1 MAHIQAYPD
10 KSTLSEFV
18 LKQTITFGDSFSEN
32 VSLTLSEG
40 DLHEPPKVYAEIQS
54 AMHRLQ
60 SYLMQPELDR
70 EWISNFTE
78 YISQIIGAKRAIA
91 PKEQFEYLYHLRKL
105 LLWAPVAMLV
115 QRSGD
120 MQSLLV
126 LSHFYAVALRLEE
139 AFPDV
144 GAPYLGNWVLNPLE
158 EILAVLQMCQA
169 NPTYAS
175 MAHTAATLIDVPHN
189 AVNEYR
195 SRRNWSSRQTELQ
208 PTIQQPYE
216 LGAIST
222 ELGSQFAGPYSY
234 TPSLSPAFT
243 SPTPHLD
250 SPQVNSAHTPR
261 SPYLQ
266 VPGSGVDSYP
276 YSYSSP
282 MASYQTTPTTTFNS
296 SPQLSPG
303 YKTSEDSYSLS
314 QADYSP
320 SILATHLTSEP
331 GEMDGGSFQSYGM
344 SSSISHPGLYA
355 GGITGGCVA
364 PTIFT

>member
-1 MAHIQAYPD
+1 L
-10 KSTLSEFV
+10 T
-18 LKQTITFGDSFSEN
+18 EN
-32 VSLTLSEG
+32 
-40 DLHEPPKVYAEIQS
+40 DLLEPPKVYDEIQS
-54 AMHRLQ
+54 AMNRLQ
-60 SYLMQPELDR
+60 SYLTQPELDR
-70 EWISNFTE
+70 EWISNFTD
-78 YISQIIGAKRAIA
+78 YISQIIAAKRATT
-91 PKEQFEYLYHLRKL
+91 PKEQFDYLYHLRKL

-126 LSHFYAVALRLEE
+126 LSHFYAVALKLEA

-144 GAPYLGNWVLNPLE
+144 GAPYLGNWVLSPLE

-175 MAHTAATLIDVPHN
+175 MAHTAAALIDVPQT

-195 SRRNWSSRQTELQ
+195 ARRQWASSHTDLQ
-208 PTIQQPYE
+208 PTVQAPYE

-222 ELGSQFAGPYSY
+222 ELGNHFTAPYSY
-234 TPSLSPAFT
+234 TPSLSPAFA
-243 SPTPHLD
+243 SSIPHLA

-266 VPGSGVDSYP
+266 VTGSGADSYP

-282 MASYQTTPTTTFNS
+282 MASYQTTPTSGFNS
-296 SPQLSPG
+296 SPLLSPG
-303 YKTSEDSYSLS
+303 YKTSHDSYNLS

-331 GEMDGGSFQSYGM
+331 GEMDGGSFPPYGM
-344 SSSISHPGLYA
+344 ASSISHPGLYA